1 MTLRPIDDFFLNKE
15 EPVKSC
21 LQALREILLN
31 YNPRITEEWKYSMPF
46 YCYNGKM
53 FCYLWVDKQTS
64 QPYIGV
70 VEGGRIDH
78 PLLMQGDR
86 KRMKV
91 INIDANC
98 DIPLSEIKSVLDIA
112 LTFYK

>member
-1 MTLRPIDDFFLNKE
+1 MLRPIDEFFLEKE

-31 YNPRITEEWKYSMPF
+31 YNPNITEEWKYRLPF
-46 YCYNGKM
+46 YCYKGKM
-53 FCYLWVDKQTS
+53 FCYLWMDRNTK

-91 INIDANC
+91 ILVDANC
-98 DIPLSEIKSVLDIA
+98 DIPVKEIESILDIA
-112 LTFYK
+112 RGFYKQ